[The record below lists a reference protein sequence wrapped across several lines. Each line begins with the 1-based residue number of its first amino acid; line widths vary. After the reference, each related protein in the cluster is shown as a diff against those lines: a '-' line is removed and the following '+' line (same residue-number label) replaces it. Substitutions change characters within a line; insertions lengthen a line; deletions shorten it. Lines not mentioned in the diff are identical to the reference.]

1 MIRTVEWNEGAV
13 RMIDQTALPSKTVY
27 IDLRTPEEVAES
39 IRTMKVRGAPAI
51 GVAAA
56 MGVAVAAWSAMEGGA
71 EEVRS
76 AIERADR
83 VLRKSRP
90 TAQNL
95 FWALD
100 RMKAASKA
108 EDGGAG
114 GQVIAQRLVREAKD
128 ILSEDLAMSERIG
141 EYGAALFSER
151 GPAMTHCNAGGLATG
166 GGGTALAVIRHAHR
180 KGMVDRVFVD
190 ETRPLLQGAR
200 LTAWELKQEGIP
212 ACLLCDSSAA
222 WIMKT
227 RGVKAVV
234 VGADRVAA
242 NGDVANKVGTYSV
255 AIAAKRH
262 GIPFIVAAPTTT
274 LDSSVP
280 SGGSIPIEE
289 RSPDEVTGFGG
300 LRWAPEGVD
309 AVNPAFDVTPAELV
323 SAIVTDV
330 GVLRGPY
337 EGKISKALAAAA
349 GEIGVDSRP
358 PRK

>member
-1 MIRTVEWNEGAV
+1 
-13 RMIDQTALPSKTVY
+13 MIDQTALPSQTIY
-27 IDLRTPEEVAES
+27 IDLITPEEVAES
-39 IRTMKVRGAPAI
+39 IKSMRVRGAPAI

-56 MGVAVAAWSAMEGGA
+56 MGVAVAAWGA
-71 EEVRS
+71 RESGVEEVRS

-83 VLRKSRP
+83 ILRESRP

-108 EDGGAG
+108 ADDGAG
-114 GQVIAQRLVREAKD
+114 GQGIAERLVREAKD
-128 ILSEDLAMSERIG
+128 ILSEDLTISERIG
-141 EYGAALFSER
+141 EYGASLFTER
-151 GPAMTHCNAGGLATG
+151 GAAMTHCNAGGLATG

-180 KGMVDRVFVD
+180 NGMVDRVFVD

-255 AIAAKRH
+255 AIAARRH

-274 LDSSVP
+274 LDPSVP
-280 SGGSIPIEE
+280 SGESIPIEE

-300 LRWAPEGVD
+300 LRWAPEGVE
-309 AVNPAFDVTPAELV
+309 ALNPAFDVTPAELV

-337 EGKISKALAAAA
+337 EGKISKAAAAAA
-349 GEIGVDSRP
+349 GEIGVDSRTG
-358 PRK
+358 RK